1 MATQSKNAGLKK
13 ALREA
18 DDDTRAEILNGLP
31 YQVGYAKT
39 PAHTRFK
46 KGNRGGPGRRRG
58 SQNLHTVVREVFSQE
73 IPVTKNGKRRKVPR
87 REVIIEQIANKSCAG
102 DLKAAAISID
112 LMSKTGELSAPQM
125 AEFSAVGGQP
135 SDALFRNL
143 DLTRLSDSDKIS
155 LSRFA
160 ERIDAHGDMTVLSA
174 LEFECLKQIV
184 NTARGENIPAACEPM
199 E

>member
-1 MATQSKNAGLKK
+1 MAPVMDPRLLPRSAARISKVYRCFGMKETMATQSKNAGLKK

-31 YQVGYAKT
+31 TRSAT
-39 PAHTRFK
+39 PRAGAHPLQEGQPRRT
-46 KGNRGGPGRRRG
+46 GRRRG

-125 AEFSAVGGQP
+125 AEFPRSA
-135 SDALFRNL
+135 A
-143 DLTRLSDSDKIS
+143 S
-155 LSRFA
+155 LPMRS
-160 ERIDAHGDMTVLSA
+160 SA
-174 LEFECLKQIV
+174 TLI
-184 NTARGENIPAACEPM
+184 
-199 E
+199 